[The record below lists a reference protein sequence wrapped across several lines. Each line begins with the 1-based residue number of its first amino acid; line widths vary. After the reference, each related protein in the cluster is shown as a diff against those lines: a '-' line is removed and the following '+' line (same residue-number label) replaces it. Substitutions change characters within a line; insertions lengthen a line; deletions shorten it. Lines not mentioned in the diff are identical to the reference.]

1 MARVWGGTTEGRRLD
16 LAGEVPVMVAD
27 IPSIRHSL
35 AIIVGQYHRASGL
48 AGPVTDVAA
57 GVTVMVTPDTVVRV
71 EVATHNIAN
80 MPIHRVIQQRQR
92 LANRPRPGSRPGV
105 ID

>member
-1 MARVWGGTTEGRRLD
+1 MAGEWGGITKGRRLD

-35 AIIVGQYHRASGL
+35 AIIVGRYHRARGL
-48 AGPVTDVAA
+48 EGLVTDAAA
-57 GVTVMVTPDTVVRV
+57 GDTVMVTPDTVVRV

-92 LANRPRPGSRPGV
+92 LATRLHPSSKLGG
-105 ID
+105 IH